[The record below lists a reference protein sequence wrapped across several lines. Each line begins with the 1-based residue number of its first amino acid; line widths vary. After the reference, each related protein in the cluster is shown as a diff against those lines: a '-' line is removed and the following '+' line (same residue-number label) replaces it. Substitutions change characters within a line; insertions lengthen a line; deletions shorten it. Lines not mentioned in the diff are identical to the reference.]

1 MNPALRGGFVVRAAS
16 PADAEGMSRVLGEI
30 VDAGGP
36 ERKRDA
42 AHVRGHYIAHPDRI
56 ECSVA
61 LGPEGTIL
69 GFQSLKLAVAGNVY
83 GVTPGWGIIGTHVSP
98 AAARRGVG
106 KALFAATR
114 AAAERAGLTDIDAT
128 IGAGNATAQ
137 SYYEAMG
144 FRDYG
149 DEPGAARKR
158 YRVGP

>member
-1 MNPALRGGFVVRAAS
+1 MTPPMPPLTRPAV
-16 PADAEGMSRVLGEI
+16 PEDAEGMAAVLMELVAAGRRRKPA
-30 VDAGGP
+30 DAGFVL
-36 ERKRDA
+36 A
-42 AHVRGHYIAHPDRI
+42 HYIAHPDRI